1 MEDNEAPKVERVVD
15 PIKESIRRPV
25 RYFYDLQKLRI
36 ASGNRTADPDD
47 YKIVPDKKDPTKS
60 KKVKKNVSRAQM
72 DEALM
77 SVIHSVRG
85 TLKNEEESELE
96 EGEKPAPPTLDEEDR
111 LYLQRQN
118 RVLMS
123 LEADT
128 LERIKTAL
136 KAVPIATW
144 LLEQKGIGPTLA
156 GVLVSEVDITRCN
169 TPSALWAYAGL
180 HCDQETGMAV
190 RRKKGVKS
198 NWNPFLKTK
207 LVKVL
212 AECFIKSNS
221 PWRSH
226 YDNYKTRKTNQLVQV
241 CRPCNG
247 TGKVHFGA
255 EGPVELTD
263 SVIKAELNGQKVVKE
278 DKSPKT
284 CTNCNGTG
292 GPAPW
297 GNSGA
302 HRDLAAKRFMVKA
315 FLLEF
320 WKQWRGLE
328 GLEIVPSYAE
338 AMLGRVHGDHGG
350 APVLSPK
357 TQKPFSPAPRNQ
369 VSSSART

>member
-1 MEDNEAPKVERVVD
+1 MENNEAPKVARPVD
-15 PIKESIRRPV
+15 PVKESIRRPV

-36 ASGNRTADPDD
+36 AAGNRTADPDD
-47 YKIVPDKKDPTKS
+47 YKMVPDKKDPSKPD
-60 KKVKKNVSRAQM
+60 KKVKKSVSRAQM

-85 TLKNEEESELE
+85 KLKNEEERTELQA
-96 EGEKPAPPTLDEEDR
+96 GETPAPPTLDEEDR

-128 LERIKTAL
+128 LDRIKTAL

-156 GVLVSEVDITRCN
+156 GVLVSEVDITRCE

-180 HCDQETGMAV
+180 HTDTETGNAV

-226 YDNYKTRKTNQLVQV
+226 YDNYKMRKTNQLVQV
-241 CRPCNG
+241 CSPCKG
-247 TGKVHFGA
+247 TGKVKFGEDSEVPMDAAKA
-255 EGPVELTD
+255 EGG
-263 SVIKAELNGQKVVKE
+263 K
-278 DKSPKT
+278 PKT
-284 CTNCNGTG
+284 CSNCGGTG

-302 HRDLAAKRFMVKA
+302 HRDLAAKRYMIKQ

-320 WKQWRGLE
+320 WRQWRALE
-328 GLEIVPSYAE
+328 KLPIVPSYAE
-338 AMLGRVHGDHGG
+338 AMLGRTHGDHGG
-350 APVLSPK
+350 APVNQR
-357 TQKPFSPAPRNQ
+357 TQRPFAPAPRNQ
-369 VSSSART
+369 ATSSART